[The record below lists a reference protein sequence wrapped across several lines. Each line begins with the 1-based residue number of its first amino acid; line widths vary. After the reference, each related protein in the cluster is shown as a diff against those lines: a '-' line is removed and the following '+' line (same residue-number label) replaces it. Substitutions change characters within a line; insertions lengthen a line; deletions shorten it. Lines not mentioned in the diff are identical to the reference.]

1 MNKYYKIIL
10 FGLLL
15 WLIPFAVSVM
25 IYPLRIYQRV
35 LFESIMPV
43 VITIWTV
50 FFCLIYFL
58 GDGRG
63 SLRDGIMLG
72 FGWLMISNVL
82 DLIFFMQGPMKMP
95 FMDYLADIGVTYLII
110 PAITIG
116 FGYFIEKNVGR

>member
-1 MNKYYKIIL
+1 VNKYSKIIL

-25 IYPLRIYQRV
+25 IYPLRIYQGV

-58 GDGRG
+58 GEGRG
-63 SLRDGIMLG
+63 SLRDGILLG
-72 FGWLMISNVL
+72 FGWLMISIVL
-82 DLIFFMQGPMKMP
+82 DLIFFMRGPMKMP
-95 FMDYLADIGVTYLII
+95 FMDY
-110 PAITIG
+110 
-116 FGYFIEKNVGR
+116 

>member
-1 MNKYYKIIL
+1 VNKYSKIIL

-58 GDGRG
+58 GEGRG
-63 SLRDGIMLG
+63 SLRDGILLG
-72 FGWLMISNVL
+72 FGWLMISIVL

-95 FMDYLADIGVTYLII
+95 FMDYLADIGITYLII

-116 FGYFIEKNVGR
+116 FGYFIEKNVGI